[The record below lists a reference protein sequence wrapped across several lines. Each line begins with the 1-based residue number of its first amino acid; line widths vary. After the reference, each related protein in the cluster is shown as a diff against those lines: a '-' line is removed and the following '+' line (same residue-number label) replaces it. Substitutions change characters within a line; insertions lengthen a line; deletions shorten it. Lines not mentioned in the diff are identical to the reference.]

1 MISMFI
7 AYGASNSTLK
17 YKGKNLTIFIVFKS
31 AMARLNKKC
40 SRANEKERNNTERK
54 NCMETF
60 SYYIRSG
67 AKGDLR
73 CYESTTARGESPKSE
88 NTG

>member
-31 AMARLNKKC
+31 AMARLNKK
-40 SRANEKERNNTERK
+40 
-54 NCMETF
+54 M
-60 SYYIRSG
+60 
-67 AKGDLR
+67 L
-73 CYESTTARGESPKSE
+73 ESEQKRT
-88 NTG
+88 